1 MLPRTHVPRLYLA
14 LLGLIC
20 FGIALGLSWGLGAGH
35 LWVQGVA
42 MVMALVAF
50 WLAAMAARG

>member
-1 MLPRTHVPRLYLA
+1 MLPRTHGRRLYLA

-20 FGIALGLSWGLGAGH
+20 FGIALGLSWGLGARH

-42 MVMALVAF
+42 MVIALGAF
-50 WLAAMAARG
+50 GLATLAARG

>member
-1 MLPRTHVPRLYLA
+1 MPRLYLA

-42 MVMALVAF
+42 MVIALVAF